1 MGVSDIKKRLKEQGY
16 SGDVGRASEHYGL
29 DTLTS
34 DGKYR
39 GSSSYQKIKD
49 RVKNEG
55 VRTDSFGVD
64 QKYIDS
70 FINDANSYI
79 SSAQNDY
86 NAMEWK
92 TSSSVSSSRA
102 DSYSDLYNRGQR
114 VLAYVKANKGN
125 LDKEDYDSFISSME
139 STMDA
144 LYGIN
149 NTFAEKAGV
158 YAKFKSEED
167 YNNAVANQKDIEE
180 KTFKY
185 DLEAGG
191 KEIES
196 WESILSEA
204 QGYESDILDR
214 KTYLATG
221 TSNSGVENYNGKI
234 LDEYKTFMGDLYGK
248 LQRGEIDE
256 ETYNRF
262 KNNNYYKY
270 GLQNQD
276 SKYVKQNELED
287 YIQWT
292 IDTKEGNLNNLLAP
306 TGYGNVYDLEKGV
319 KEKKLYHQDAERLQ
333 YLDHTKWWAES
344 AKDFEL
350 VTSGASVIGQKDLAD
365 KVLSAKQTAI
375 EASKTAAYNSNRPNN
390 TELKTESVNAKNKY
404 DTLLVEY
411 ESLYGSIDNEH
422 YLRYMEEDE
431 LKAYTYYIKQGD
443 TETANAYL
451 DRLKDDLTQRE
462 GREIY
467 EQMNDNIISE
477 ILFRGGA
484 GIEQHFTGIGNYIGG
499 LFGLDP
505 DPTSATQYASQL
517 IDEDLADIDLKW
529 YNFKTNEWND
539 KDIFGKS
546 LGQVLGDVAYTT
558 GNQLPSIIVGSVTG
572 GVGGAISMG
581 ISAAGNG
588 YADFLK
594 EGYSKEQAMA
604 YGTMSGLL
612 ETTLSYA
619 ISGITSLGG
628 KVSGGLVNHIANKFD
643 SAFARVAIKIGG
655 NMISEGLEESLQEI
669 LDPWLKTLATGEFNW
684 ESPTID
690 EVLYA
695 GLLGALS
702 AGMLEGT
709 GTIVEAVKTK
719 NAGKAVQ
726 NAGMVDRLVKVG
738 STFSAD
744 SVAYKI
750 ASKVNE
756 NTGAY
761 TIGRLLNE
769 VNATLTQQ
777 NVSDIVFALESKG
790 VSSKDANTIAQYIG
804 MVVEGQALTEKQ
816 ASILENNDVVSEVVL
831 DVIIN
836 QNSTVNQRMMGY
848 AEVMSAVKNGGTN
861 AMAGVDSVLIEESKP
876 ESTKAPQSVDSST
889 ETKMPTTAEI
899 LSLSDGKTR
908 LIADNSE
915 VTVKGVDSIKDGEV
929 FVRLDNGEVVN
940 KNDVHFGSG
949 AEGLV
954 YEAVANMDVSSDT
967 ANTIVQGFNPNGNI
981 SATDYI
987 VGVRDAYAMGHAG
1000 LPFVELARSEKV
1012 NFLPEEVRQKAYIQ
1026 GRDNATVIK
1035 KQAQVAFK
1043 ETMAK
1048 AEEAKKAGK
1057 NKKATVESTDSVRFH
1072 EMDESTLTGRRK
1084 ASVDFVKRIAKVF
1097 SKSKFVFF
1105 ASYKDANGKRVYKDA
1120 DGKIKSAPSG
1130 KFLASNGEIWIDIN
1144 AGNLG
1149 NGLILFT
1156 ASHELTHFAKQFN
1169 PEQYQAF
1176 VDFLMEQYGNL
1187 TINGKKVSVDL
1198 LVSRQIAKAA
1208 RNGRKISY
1216 EEALDEVVADSCERF
1231 LLDGNA
1237 IHKLE
1242 ANVKDKGLIAQIKSF
1257 IRNLISNVKRWYAGL
1272 NPDSLEANLVSKMDK
1287 KTIQELIA
1295 MWENMLEG
1303 AGENYEVLN
1312 QFSTDN
1318 MRGNAEGA
1326 VVKSEVTDA
1335 LMDSIAKGDVLLSER
1350 TEYEALPKQT
1360 MSLSTG
1366 AGTILYAIE
1375 GLTPTKVKGLTD
1387 KGINGYTGRDVRMF
1401 AMKNN
1406 GFTKAQID
1414 EVNKFM
1420 DSMSD
1425 FMKEAGITYRFIGLQ
1440 DVENAQ
1446 LHYTY
1451 NPDGSIKSIVLSAMV
1466 KNGDYPVNFDLS
1478 SICKKR
1484 DAMSKLINKLANR
1497 GTIDN
1502 GTVKLT
1508 PTNIFK
1514 INTALKDAGYETAC
1528 LGCFVESKRYN
1539 SLEWAKK
1546 FCDKWNAAVKKV
1558 NPNATY
1564 FGYGNATFNEDSFTV
1579 EQAIKI
1585 DEAANKYIKATK
1597 TERLANALAKYKA
1610 KEQAGQPL
1618 VAGKVMMVDGKEL
1631 YTFPK
1636 AARDRIMKSDTI
1648 SEELKTKYLTCD
1660 VSTLNMAD
1668 VEFLLENGILS
1679 GANLSNKQAVTEMV
1693 KSGEAYQHLLR
1704 PSDLLTDRGISKL
1717 EALPNF
1723 HGVLY
1728 GHYGSGTPKLMQSYT
1743 PYNSEIALLPTH
1755 KNNEQ
1760 TLAEYLYTIA
1770 GVRMQ
1775 SFSDFQIQNIYDYL
1789 QMVADLAARKVPAHA
1804 YTKEISFAKL
1814 LGMTGIKV
1822 NLSVMFDIDPMV
1834 DKAHAGL
1841 IKLNPLIHKGEY
1853 AKVVLE
1859 DAQGKWVYN
1868 IGDYQTQKM
1877 FQEAFP
1883 DEAKRFLQSI
1893 GFADAVKLQ
1902 SSIGYSSNCG
1912 IIGVGYSDLGIFAM
1926 LDDNRVR
1933 YIIPYHASSLPADI
1947 KVATNIELGTDYT
1960 PYQNNMKI
1968 EGIVDRNGNK
1978 VNWTI
1983 KEAYKRLGSGQA
1995 VINELNNKVRNE
2007 GWVVTTK
2014 KAQTG
2019 HGTYGLYEDLQQTGD
2034 PRQTASNFMDWCIGN
2049 NTLPLFYQF
2058 ASHNNYYKL
2067 LYDYNVYDCVTEEY
2081 APQQAVTNTY
2091 PTMVDGQVQPSNV
2104 SDGGFN
2110 TEFLQE
2116 IIDKQMAFMDEYGRN
2131 LDADLDKL
2139 ADNMEKGNYS
2149 LQESLKDKFYLS
2161 DRDSD
2166 YLDAVY
2172 LDAVNRGDMKT
2183 AQAMVD
2189 EAAKRAG
2196 YAVNAFHGT
2205 NAFGFTEVD
2214 TSKSDDGISFFATDS
2229 IETASSYSGVEK
2241 VKRLESSSSQ
2251 MTEDDLAELENSIKR
2266 LSSDLV
2272 EFCNRSVGIHNWANY
2287 DHLYDELDECF
2298 REMSFNAPFDS
2309 IKDHLWAACDDLYY
2323 SLNDAVFDYSGYETY
2338 EAYEE
2343 SEEAVNLAEDFYA
2356 YVDQITNKLEA
2367 LDYTGN
2373 SGIYDLYVNTD
2384 KHLVVDCG
2392 GKYWNRIKS
2401 ENLPDFDSEKYG
2413 YRGYWDS
2420 WTTRSVAKYAKDLGY
2435 SGVTFK
2441 NIIDSGDG
2449 RHILPATVY
2458 IFFNPQAQ
2466 VKSADPVTY
2475 DDDGN
2480 IIPLS
2485 QRFNSK
2491 KKDIRY
2497 SDRDNAPTFYS
2508 QMGKVVEGMKQEKF
2522 AANSIIPM
2530 LRGRGVKAEE
2540 IRWSGIATW
2549 LEGKKSVTKQE
2560 LMDFINGSMLQ
2571 IGEEILSDKE
2581 IPYSK
2586 KEQEKISKYET
2597 ERDVIA
2603 ENLKSE
2609 WKRIVGTDIPITY
2622 FGAGLESVVVNELT
2636 KANANKKGETEDGY
2650 KYKAAMAALQRCVEY
2665 SDNYFGYDNERQ
2677 AFREA
2682 VRNPIGFIN
2691 SNELTSFEKGVF
2703 RDFIKAKEA
2712 YSKVE
2717 GIPVQEQKSLLGIAA
2732 SADRISSRI
2741 SKVKSDHLSMQA
2753 KHLTKWG
2760 QYKLKGGTNYRE
2772 LLFNVGDSDYYN
2784 EAMATHW
2791 DERDG
2796 ILAHARIQDFVYDF
2810 SGYKM
2815 LFIEEIQSDWHNE
2828 GKKNG
2833 YEDESLPDFTLGE
2846 YQTQSNGYDIAE
2858 VYDWNKNTVAFI
2870 VKLKNSFHVDLSNGE
2885 YFGSFKTEQ
2894 EALYKLKRR
2903 DHSNVPDA
2911 PFRDNYHE
2919 YVLKRLLRM
2928 AAEEGYDSLGWTT
2941 ADIQSKRW
2949 SDEYAEGYRIEYDQD
2964 IPKFLK
2970 KYGRQWGAKVDK
2982 TKAPNGEE
2990 VWSMELTDSMKDS
3003 VLHEGQ
3009 TLYSLRE
3016 VDPVMPTSDKWQR
3029 TSTTQQVKARFP
3041 KLWDVTADESEVRNP
3056 TQISGTVKSY
3066 RKVYD
3071 HLKEEGFNG
3080 TILDASSGLG
3090 YGTRAGIKEYGFKVE
3105 DIEPYPDKSYKPK
3118 YTDYSKLNKKY
3129 DVIISNA
3136 VLNVIPQDQRDALVV
3151 KMGELLKDGGR
3162 MFINVRGDDVKN
3174 ASSKVAINEGLMEYY
3189 ISQSGSYQ
3197 KGFTKSELVAYLQ
3210 DALGEGF
3217 TVEPISWF
3225 GKTSAIV
3232 TKNEGQVLYQ
3242 DRDSDSMSNRYLLA
3256 NALET
3261 TVQNDIEKNKLAEYK
3276 QKIDLIESEERRLSE
3291 IRDQLFGKTEMVS
3304 EKTRKELQFEM
3315 KQVSNRINTYDK
3327 QLLNLESTSALKKVL
3342 EREKRMAYKRAEQK
3356 GRDAVAK
3363 QRERN
3368 AETVRTLMN
3377 KYQQQRKDAVN
3388 RVRETRDKNDAKETL
3403 QKLVLQT
3410 AKWISYPAKDD
3421 VKCPDILR
3429 QPYADFLKSIDL
3441 SSKRKL
3447 EGGEATKNDL
3457 RMASAMDS
3465 LATAIEKIKVAQDP
3479 SITTDNILDSG
3490 YLDLPAEFVEKLREM
3505 AESVKGMMVEG
3516 DHIVN
3521 QMSSGDI
3528 RALSKLIRTLN
3539 HAIKEMSTLYNN
3551 LRFARVEE
3559 LGDNSMTFMDSMGEA
3574 KGTNGV
3580 GDFIGWDNALPYYA
3594 FQRFGEG
3601 GESVFEEL
3609 MDAQDQLA
3617 YHAKT
3622 IFEFKDKNWTDKE
3635 ADGWSKDTHTVELT
3649 NGKTATGTTAD
3660 FMGIYCLSRRE
3671 QAVPHLLGGG
3681 IRIIG
3686 GKKGTKQAQ
3695 DSRTNLTEEDI
3706 KIIVNSLSERQIK
3719 VANAIQE
3726 FMSTVCSDWG
3736 NEISMKRFL
3745 TEEFTEKFYYPI
3757 ESNDENLAQKDP
3769 QAKQSD
3775 LYRLLNISATKPTV
3789 KGANNEVI
3797 IRNIFDVF
3805 TNHASDMA
3813 RLNAYGMALLDYMKW
3828 LNYREKI
3835 DNADGSFKVRGV
3847 VKSMGNTY
3855 GDKAKSYVVNLI
3867 KDINGRSSDGKDHP
3881 WLMEMTRMAK
3891 TAAVGGSLRV
3901 AMLQVTAYPRA
3912 AMVLSM
3918 GSLAKGLTKVP
3929 SIRKAQKYCGIA
3941 LWKSFGFYDTNI
3953 ARSIEDQIR
3962 GAKNIRQKIIELSL
3976 KGAEWADAVTWG
3988 ALWNACEY
3996 EVAKT
4001 SRNKV
4006 GSEEFYQE
4014 VGKKLREVVY
4024 ATQVVDSTLTRT
4036 QIMRSKSGLTQTAT
4050 AFMSEPSLTH
4060 NILMNA
4066 AFQFHKEKR
4075 ISGSAKVAWKK
4086 TGKLITKTISVYSS
4100 TALLVAIME
4109 SLADAYRDDDDEEF
4123 IEKFKEAFTENS
4135 ISNIVPFNNI
4145 PIISDIANLILS
4157 QFDIGYFSSDRLD
4170 TTWLTQ
4176 ANDAIR
4182 AWKEVIAEWSGE
4194 KETSKTP
4201 YNAIYNT
4208 VRALSSV
4215 TGLPIANL
4223 MREVVTLWNNTAGEY
4238 DPTLKIKM
4246 YESTDEE
4253 LRKLLYE
4260 AITEEKGGD
4269 RIQNIKDSFG
4279 FEDDDAYE
4287 RALKTALREN
4297 DPRIHEAGQAYYEG
4311 DLRTYEQIVNEI
4323 AGEGYFDEEI
4333 VVGAVRSE
4341 VSAIKKEEEGETSEE
4356 SSTPKADEVTSIYKA
4371 NDINTAFE
4379 SGDTAY
4385 AKEII
4390 ADLVETKKANGMTEK
4405 EAKSSLRSSLT
4416 SYWKPL
4422 YKQAYQ
4428 NKDTEE
4434 MKRIRYILRDSG
4446 LYGTTSDVMETVKN
4460 WLKDN

>member
-158 YAKFKSEED
+158 YAKYKSEED
-167 YNNAVANQKDIEE
+167 YNNAIAYAEDVEE

-185 DLEAGG
+185 NLETGS

-196 WESILSEA
+196 WEGILGEA
-204 QGYESDILDR
+204 QSYLTDILDR

-221 TSNSGVENYNGKI
+221 NSHSGVENYSGVI
-234 LDEYKTFMGDLYGK
+234 LDEYKSFMGDLYGK

-276 SKYVKQNELED
+276 SKYVKQDELED

-292 IDTKEGNLNNLLAP
+292 IDSKEGNLNNLLAP

-404 DTLLVEY
+404 DTLLAEY

-451 DRLKDDLTQRE
+451 NRLKDDLTQRE

-719 NAGKAVQ
+719 NAGKVVQ

-816 ASILENNDVVSEVVL
+816 ASILENNDVVSEVML

-836 QNSTVNQRMMGY
+836 QNSTVNQRIKGF
-848 AEVMSAVKNGGTN
+848 AEVVSNVNNFNKTTSEISQADVNT
-861 AMAGVDSVLIEESKP
+861 VLEGYSSP
-876 ESTKAPQSVDSST
+876 ESTKAEELTNSP
-889 ETKMPTTAEI
+889 TKEESPGTAEI
-899 LSLSDGKTR
+899 QSYFDGKTR

-915 VTVKGVDSIKDGEV
+915 VTVENLDSIKDGES
-929 FVRLDNGEVVN
+929 FVRLDNGNVVSRNEVQFG
-940 KNDVHFGSG
+940 KNE
-949 AEGLV
+949 EGLV
-954 YEAVANMDVSSDT
+954 YDTVVDLGLGVDNANIIIQDAKQNVKGL
-967 ANTIVQGFNPNGNI
+967 NENGTISI
-981 SATDYI
+981 EDYI
-987 VGVRDAYAMGHAG
+987 EGVRNAYLYGNKGFA
-1000 LPFVELARSEKV
+1000 PVELTVSKKTNYLSEASRKV
-1012 NFLPEEVRQKAYIQ
+1012 AYNEGRTKAIAEAKETQKAF
-1026 GRDNATVIK
+1026 REMKSKV
-1035 KQAQVAFK
+1035 
-1043 ETMAK
+1043 
-1048 AEEAKKAGK
+1048 EEAKKVVK
-1057 NKKATVESTDSVRFH
+1057 NKKTPIESTDSVRFH
-1072 EMDESTLTGRRK
+1072 EMDKSGLTGRQK
-1084 ASVDFVKRIAKVF
+1084 TSVDFVERIAKVF
-1097 SKSKFVFF
+1097 TKSKFVFF

-1130 KFLASNGEIWIDIN
+1130 KFLASKGEIWIDIN

-1156 ASHELTHFAKQFN
+1156 ASHELTHFAKKFN
-1169 PEQYQAF
+1169 PEQYKAF
-1176 VDFLMEQYGNL
+1176 TDFLMKQYGKL
-1187 TINGKKVSVDL
+1187 TYNGKRVSVDL
-1198 LVSRQIAKAA
+1198 LVSRQIEKAKN
-1208 RNGRKISY
+1208 NGREISY
-1216 EEALDEVVADSCERF
+1216 DEAFDEVVADSCERF
-1231 LLDGNA
+1231 LMDSNA
-1237 IHKLE
+1237 IRKLSADE
-1242 ANVKDKGLIAQIKSF
+1242 SIDKGTVAKIKSF
-1257 IRNLISNVKRWYAGL
+1257 IRNLISQVKAWYRGL
-1272 NPDSLEANLVSKMDK
+1272 NPESLESHLVSKMDK
-1287 KTIQELIA
+1287 ESINKLVA
-1295 MWENMLEG
+1295 MWENMVSE
-1303 AGENYEVLN
+1303 AGENYE
-1312 QFSTDN
+1312 
-1318 MRGNAEGA
+1318 A
-1326 VVKSEVTDA
+1326 
-1335 LMDSIAKGDVLLSER
+1335 
-1350 TEYEALPKQT
+1350 
-1360 MSLSTG
+1360 
-1366 AGTILYAIE
+1366 
-1375 GLTPTKVKGLTD
+1375 
-1387 KGINGYTGRDVRMF
+1387 
-1401 AMKNN
+1401 
-1406 GFTKAQID
+1406 
-1414 EVNKFM
+1414 
-1420 DSMSD
+1420 
-1425 FMKEAGITYRFIGLQ
+1425 
-1440 DVENAQ
+1440 
-1446 LHYTY
+1446 
-1451 NPDGSIKSIVLSAMV
+1451 
-1466 KNGDYPVNFDLS
+1466 
-1478 SICKKR
+1478 
-1484 DAMSKLINKLANR
+1484 
-1497 GTIDN
+1497 
-1502 GTVKLT
+1502 
-1508 PTNIFK
+1508 
-1514 INTALKDAGYETAC
+1514 
-1528 LGCFVESKRYN
+1528 
-1539 SLEWAKK
+1539 
-1546 FCDKWNAAVKKV
+1546 
-1558 NPNATY
+1558 
-1564 FGYGNATFNEDSFTV
+1564 
-1579 EQAIKI
+1579 
-1585 DEAANKYIKATK
+1585 
-1597 TERLANALAKYKA
+1597 
-1610 KEQAGQPL
+1610 
-1618 VAGKVMMVDGKEL
+1618 
-1631 YTFPK
+1631 
-1636 AARDRIMKSDTI
+1636 
-1648 SEELKTKYLTCD
+1648 
-1660 VSTLNMAD
+1660 
-1668 VEFLLENGILS
+1668 
-1679 GANLSNKQAVTEMV
+1679 
-1693 KSGEAYQHLLR
+1693 
-1704 PSDLLTDRGISKL
+1704 
-1717 EALPNF
+1717 
-1723 HGVLY
+1723 
-1728 GHYGSGTPKLMQSYT
+1728 
-1743 PYNSEIALLPTH
+1743 
-1755 KNNEQ
+1755 
-1760 TLAEYLYTIA
+1760 
-1770 GVRMQ
+1770 
-1775 SFSDFQIQNIYDYL
+1775 
-1789 QMVADLAARKVPAHA
+1789 
-1804 YTKEISFAKL
+1804 
-1814 LGMTGIKV
+1814 
-1822 NLSVMFDIDPMV
+1822 
-1834 DKAHAGL
+1834 
-1841 IKLNPLIHKGEY
+1841 
-1853 AKVVLE
+1853 
-1859 DAQGKWVYN
+1859 
-1868 IGDYQTQKM
+1868 
-1877 FQEAFP
+1877 
-1883 DEAKRFLQSI
+1883 
-1893 GFADAVKLQ
+1893 
-1902 SSIGYSSNCG
+1902 
-1912 IIGVGYSDLGIFAM
+1912 
-1926 LDDNRVR
+1926 
-1933 YIIPYHASSLPADI
+1933 
-1947 KVATNIELGTDYT
+1947 
-1960 PYQNNMKI
+1960 
-1968 EGIVDRNGNK
+1968 
-1978 VNWTI
+1978 
-1983 KEAYKRLGSGQA
+1983 
-1995 VINELNNKVRNE
+1995 
-2007 GWVVTTK
+2007 
-2014 KAQTG
+2014 
-2019 HGTYGLYEDLQQTGD
+2019 
-2034 PRQTASNFMDWCIGN
+2034 
-2049 NTLPLFYQF
+2049 
-2058 ASHNNYYKL
+2058 
-2067 LYDYNVYDCVTEEY
+2067 
-2081 APQQAVTNTY
+2081 
-2091 PTMVDGQVQPSNV
+2091 
-2104 SDGGFN
+2104 
-2110 TEFLQE
+2110 
-2116 IIDKQMAFMDEYGRN
+2116 
-2131 LDADLDKL
+2131 L
-2139 ADNMEKGNYS
+2139 ADNMVSNTNTTEDRGEQFALRDTVEETNDLVAVHNMQVSELTKSLDLGGLPMPSIAIIKAQAGHAEYGDVSLVFNKSTIDPEASVYNKVYGGDAWTPTYPAIEFKPNEKIADKISKKYYALAKKFGYDEARPLYNYVYDLENVLNKHKSEEGIIANLSDDTDMMQLFLLDKGKDKIETIQKETRTELSDEQVQMHEFFIKELGEGVINEVIAPEGSAIFNYRKEYLAKYRTKIEQAYSKLMTEVYNFSAEEVQNVLNNETDYNLLKKVRDAYNYRKNGRVTVKTESDYTATKEAIKNAVNTEEYQQWLNDLFKGVIEKSGIRNNKDYFDNYGNTRS
-2149 LQESLKDKFYLS
+2149 WESLHWANNLTNVVKVMRSQNNGDVAFFSGLGIWGVSAKEYQSIDDIRADKGRLQRIPKEEYNAIKESFGERLTEIASSIMDRRERNQFIALDNAMVCIVDAVRSSKTRSGILRNLKQYTQLSVTETTVNDIVALVSDIANMPTEYFEAKPQRAVGFDEVAAVILPDTADANLKNRLNEMGVKSIEYKSGDENARLEALNSIEDVKFS

-2166 YLDAVY
+2166 GNTLTKAQQEFFKDSKVRDSKGRLQVVYHGTTSEFNTFKRGDIGYHFGSYAQARNRLSYQGGKKRYIKAYLDIKNPLVIEHDSGSWHGNYAAGMLLTWGDFNSNPEAV
-2172 LDAVNRGDMKT
+2172 
-2183 AQAMVD
+2183 
-2189 EAAKRAG
+2189 AKLQEITRM
-2196 YAVNAFHGT
+2196 Y
-2205 NAFGFTEVD
+2205 D
-2214 TSKSDDGISFFATDS
+2214 TRKSDTELKNFLKSLGYDGIQYLNTHESDFGK
-2229 IETASSYSGVEK
+2229 ESYSYIAFESNQ
-2241 VKRLESSSSQ
+2241 VKE
-2251 MTEDDLAELENSIKR
+2251 
-2266 LSSDLV
+2266 
-2272 EFCNRSVGIHNWANY
+2272 
-2287 DHLYDELDECF
+2287 
-2298 REMSFNAPFDS
+2298 
-2309 IKDHLWAACDDLYY
+2309 
-2323 SLNDAVFDYSGYETY
+2323 
-2338 EAYEE
+2338 
-2343 SEEAVNLAEDFYA
+2343 
-2356 YVDQITNKLEA
+2356 ITNLKP
-2367 LDYTGN
+2367 TSN
-2373 SGIYDLYVNTD
+2373 SDT
-2384 KHLVVDCG
+2384 
-2392 GKYWNRIKS
+2392 
-2401 ENLPDFDSEKYG
+2401 
-2413 YRGYWDS
+2413 
-2420 WTTRSVAKYAKDLGY
+2420 
-2435 SGVTFK
+2435 
-2441 NIIDSGDG
+2441 
-2449 RHILPATVY
+2449 
-2458 IFFNPQAQ
+2458 
-2466 VKSADPVTY
+2466 
-2475 DDDGN
+2475 
-2480 IIPLS
+2480 
-2485 QRFNSK
+2485 
-2491 KKDIRY
+2491 RY
-2497 SDRDNAPTFYS
+2497 SDRDSYS
-2508 QMGKVVEGMKQEKF
+2508 ELDEWFDSLSLEEFNELISGDVSIDDISEELNVEPKKIEILFRRKGLGESHIEENRTAVMKQKRIDEAIKDSGAKFNPDYARKYITRISTKDFIDLTVSQEHIDRGQFDASVKGDHGNTMSNFDYEKALQDSQSPYIHIDRSTGRVIAHNGRHRIRALEKAGIESVEIEVQF
-2522 AANSIIPM
+2522 FDEEGYLIKYNANTIPDMAISSQFDTAIETHLSTIIP
-2530 LRGRGVKAEE
+2530 LNEAHRAEIERTYGEKAHVDAGVKYSDRYSYETLTSKPDMRVTTVAGNVPNN
-2540 IRWSGIATW
+2540 RADVVALAKKNATAV
-2549 LEGKKSVTKQE
+2549 GKTKKDGSVYVRV
-2560 LMDFINGSMLQ
+2560 DD
-2571 IGEEILSDKE
+2571 IGEDVLLGTDGLKHGLQRTKDPKTDPNYIVTLKAGEILKHS
-2581 IPYSK
+2581 I
-2586 KEQEKISKYET
+2586 
-2597 ERDVIA
+2597 
-2603 ENLKSE
+2603 
-2609 WKRIVGTDIPITY
+2609 RI
-2622 FGAGLESVVVNELT
+2622 NELT
-2636 KANANKKGETEDGY
+2636 PAKENASGSYVLIGAAKATNGELY
-2650 KYKAAMAALQRCVEY
+2650 I
-2665 SDNYFGYDNERQ
+2665 
-2677 AFREA
+2677 
-2682 VRNPIGFIN
+2682 VRSIVNQF
-2691 SNELTSFEKGVF
+2691 SNELSSMDVLYA
-2703 RDFIKAKEA
+2703 INAK
-2712 YSKVE
+2712 K
-2717 GIPVQEQKSLLGIAA
+2717 
-2732 SADRISSRI
+2732 
-2741 SKVKSDHLSMQA
+2741 
-2753 KHLTKWG
+2753 
-2760 QYKLKGGTNYRE
+2760 
-2772 LLFNVGDSDYYN
+2772 
-2784 EAMATHW
+2784 
-2791 DERDG
+2791 
-2796 ILAHARIQDFVYDF
+2796 
-2810 SGYKM
+2810 
-2815 LFIEEIQSDWHNE
+2815 
-2828 GKKNG
+2828 
-2833 YEDESLPDFTLGE
+2833 ES
-2846 YQTQSNGYDIAE
+2846 
-2858 VYDWNKNTVAFI
+2858 
-2870 VKLKNSFHVDLSNGE
+2870 
-2885 YFGSFKTEQ
+2885 
-2894 EALYKLKRR
+2894 
-2903 DHSNVPDA
+2903 
-2911 PFRDNYHE
+2911 
-2919 YVLKRLLRM
+2919 
-2928 AAEEGYDSLGWTT
+2928 
-2941 ADIQSKRW
+2941 
-2949 SDEYAEGYRIEYDQD
+2949 
-2964 IPKFLK
+2964 
-2970 KYGRQWGAKVDK
+2970 
-2982 TKAPNGEE
+2982 
-2990 VWSMELTDSMKDS
+2990 
-3003 VLHEGQ
+3003 
-3009 TLYSLRE
+3009 
-3016 VDPVMPTSDKWQR
+3016 
-3029 TSTTQQVKARFP
+3029 
-3041 KLWDVTADESEVRNP
+3041 
-3056 TQISGTVKSY
+3056 
-3066 RKVYD
+3066 
-3071 HLKEEGFNG
+3071 
-3080 TILDASSGLG
+3080 
-3090 YGTRAGIKEYGFKVE
+3090 
-3105 DIEPYPDKSYKPK
+3105 
-3118 YTDYSKLNKKY
+3118 
-3129 DVIISNA
+3129 A
-3136 VLNVIPQDQRDALVV
+3136 VLNAPRSTENPLSVTDSTISIADLLGYVNQFFPDILPESVLRHYGYDARPDGAI
-3151 KMGELLKDGGR
+3151 GE
-3162 MFINVRGDDVKN
+3162 
-3174 ASSKVAINEGLMEYY
+3174 S
-3189 ISQSGSYQ
+3189 
-3197 KGFTKSELVAYLQ
+3197 
-3210 DALGEGF
+3210 
-3217 TVEPISWF
+3217 
-3225 GKTSAIV
+3225 
-3232 TKNEGQVLYQ
+3232 VLYQ

-3261 TVQNDIEKNKLAEYK
+3261 AVTNDIEKNKLAEYK
-3276 QKIDLIESEERRLSE
+3276 KKIDLIEKEERRLSE

-3304 EKTRKELQFEM
+3304 EKTRKDLQFEM
-3315 KQVSNRINTYDK
+3315 KQASNRINTYDK

-3363 QRERN
+3363 QREKN
-3368 AETVRTLMN
+3368 AETVRKLMD

-3388 RVRETRDKNDAKETL
+3388 RIRETRDKNDAKDKL

-3447 EGGEATKNDL
+3447 EGGEDTKNDL
-3457 RMASAMDS
+3457 RIASAMDS

-3528 RALSKLIRTLN
+3528 KALSQLIRTLN

-3551 LRFARVEE
+3551 LRFAKVEE

-3580 GDFIGWDNALPYYA
+3580 ADFVGWDNALPYYA

-3635 ADGWSKDTHTVELT
+3635 ADGWSKDTHTIELT
-3649 NGKTATGTTAD
+3649 DGKTATGTTAD
-3660 FMGIYCLSRRE
+3660 FMGVYCLSRRE

-3686 GKKGTKQAQ
+3686 SKKGTKQAQ
-3695 DSRTNLTEEDI
+3695 DSRTNLTDEDI

-3726 FMSTVCSDWG
+3726 FMSTVCADWG

-3847 VKSMGNTY
+3847 VKSMGSTY

-3891 TAAVGGSLRV
+3891 TASVGGSLRV

-3929 SIRKAQKYCGIA
+3929 SIRKAQQYCGIA

-4001 SRNKV
+4001 TKNKV

-4145 PIISDIANLILS
+4145 PIISDFANLILS

-4246 YESTDEE
+4246 YESTDKE

-4269 RIQNIKDSFG
+4269 RIQNIKDSFE
-4279 FEDDDAYE
+4279 FEDEDAYE
-4287 RALKTALREN
+4287 SALKTALREN
-4297 DPRIHEAGQAYYEG
+4297 DSRIHEAAQAYYEG

-4341 VSAIKKEEEGETSEE
+4341 VSAIKKKAEEGTSKPDTEE
-4356 SSTPKADEVTSIYKA
+4356 SKDTESSIYKA
-4371 NDINTAFE
+4371 SDINTAFE
-4379 SGDTAY
+4379 SGDTAF

-4405 EAKSSLRSSLT
+4405 EAKSSLRSSMT

-4422 YKQAYQ
+4422 YKQAYK
-4428 NKDTEE
+4428 NSNSEE
-4434 MKRIRYILRDSG
+4434 MRRIRYILYNSG
-4446 LYGTTSDVMETVKN
+4446 LYGTGNDVVETVQG